1 MMVPRRAA
9 SIAGSTARQHRKT
22 PRRLTATVSSHSEVL
37 ASATGPKA
45 ATPAAVTR
53 QSMRPEV
60 LSVSLTSAATA
71 ASSLTSVGRTTAL
84 PPAASIS
91 RWTAVSSCADLAQR
105 ATTAP
110 SRAKAWATARPM
122 PRPAPVTTTT
132 CPASPPSSDEL
143 K

>member
-1 MMVPRRAA
+1 MLPAPWTTARPSGPRAER
-9 SIAGSTARQHRKT
+9 SIPRSTHAAGS
-22 PRRLTATVSSHSEVL
+22 
-37 ASATGPKA
+37 
-45 ATPAAVTR
+45 
-53 QSMRPEV
+53 MN
-60 LSVSLTSAATA
+60 TA